1 MAYLL
6 HQFLLASA
14 CRSPNKTAVISGE
27 QSLSY
32 GELDALTDKLAGMLR
47 ARGVAPSDRVG
58 IYVSKSL
65 ASVVSI
71 FAILK
76 TGACYVPLDPGAP
89 AQRLAYI
96 IRDSGL
102 TTLLTSAAKVA
113 GIQAMFPDHCPLR
126 TVVLV
131 DCDLPPERWPTMV
144 PAPAEV
150 AVVSWKE
157 IIAWSA
163 TPLPENL
170 AIETDTAYILYTSGS
185 TGTPK
190 GVMISHRNSL
200 TFVNWAGECVGLTAD
215 DRVSSYAPL
224 HFDLSIFDIFSSC
237 RAGATIILVPEGAA
251 TFPVQLAKL
260 IERERITIWYS
271 VPSVLTLLVLYGNLA
286 IHDLSC
292 LRAIIFAGEVFPVKY
307 LRQLMAVLPQTR
319 YLNWYGPTE
328 TNVCTSYEV
337 PPLHSERTAPIPIGK
352 ACANTEVFAVNSA
365 GEKVTTPGESGEL
378 YVSGPSLMQGYWG
391 RPEQTAKVLTRNPF
405 QPHFHELVY
414 KTGDIVTLDVDGNY
428 IYLGREDGM
437 IKTRGYRV
445 ELGEIETVLYGHPA
459 IKEVAV
465 LPVPDDV
472 LSNRLRAVI
481 SSYEGVEL
489 TREEVLAF
497 CNQQLPHYM
506 VPDVIEFRESL
517 PKTSTGKTDR
527 IRLAQSFSSYPAG
540 VCYQTVSNS
549 VNLSGTVVQ
558 RRPTSGISD
567 QRLYQP

>member
-6 HQFLLASA
+6 HQFLGASA
-14 CRSPNKTAVISGE
+14 RRSPEKTAVISGE

-32 GELDALTDKLAGMLR
+32 EALDALTNQLAGMLQ
-47 ARGVAPSDRVG
+47 ARGVAPGDRVG

-65 ASVVSI
+65 ASVVSV

-76 TGACYVPLDPGAP
+76 AGACYVPLDPGAP

-96 IRDSGL
+96 IRDSGI

-113 GIQAMFPDHCPLR
+113 GIQAMFPHDCPLR

-131 DCDLPPERWPTMV
+131 DCDLPAERRPTTASV
-144 PAPAEV
+144 PPDV
-150 AVVSWKE
+150 TVVSWNE
-157 IIAWSA
+157 VVAWPA
-163 TPLPENL
+163 VPLPENL

-200 TFVNWAGECVGLTAD
+200 TFVNWAAECVGLTAA
-215 DRVSSYAPL
+215 DRVSSHAPL

-237 RAGATIILVPEGAA
+237 RAGATTILVPEGSA
-251 TFPVQLAKL
+251 TFPVQLTKL
-260 IERERITIWYS
+260 IEHERITVWYS
-271 VPSVLTLLVLYGNLA
+271 VPSVLTLLVLYGQLTA
-286 IHDLSC
+286 HDLSC

-307 LRQLMAVLPQTR
+307 LRQLMTPLPQAR

-337 PPLHSERTAPIPIGK
+337 PLLDPERTTPIPIGK
-352 ACANTEVFAVNSA
+352 ACANTEVFAVNNT
-365 GEKVTTPGESGEL
+365 GEKVTRPDESGEL
-378 YVSGPSLMQGYWG
+378 YVRGPSLMQGYWG
-391 RPEQTAKVLTRNPF
+391 HPEKTAKVLIRNPF

-414 KTGDIVTLDVDGNY
+414 RTGDIVTLDADGNY
-428 IYLGREDGM
+428 LYLGREDGM

-445 ELGEIETVLYGHPA
+445 ELGEIEAVLYGHPA
-459 IKEVAV
+459 IREVAV
-465 LPVPDDV
+465 LPVPDEV
-472 LSNRLRAVI
+472 LGNRLRAVI
-481 SSYEGVEL
+481 SLYEGALL
-489 TREEVLAF
+489 TREQVLAF

-506 VPDVIEFRESL
+506 VPDAIEFREAL

-527 IRLAQSFSSYPAG
+527 VSLARSFSS
-540 VCYQTVSNS
+540 
-549 VNLSGTVVQ
+549 
-558 RRPTSGISD
+558 
-567 QRLYQP
+567 

>member
-6 HQFLLASA
+6 HQFLVASA
-14 CRSPNKTAVISGE
+14 RHSPGKVAVISSE

-32 GELDALTDKLAGMLR
+32 GELDALTDKLAGVLR
-47 ARGVAPSDRVG
+47 ARGVAPGDRMG

-65 ASVVSI
+65 ASVVGI

-89 AQRLAYI
+89 AQRLAFI
-96 IRDSGL
+96 IRDSEI

-113 GIQAMFPDHCPLR
+113 GIQAMFPDDCPLR
-126 TVVLV
+126 IVVLV
-131 DCDLPPERWPTMV
+131 DCDLPPECWPTMV
-144 PAPAEV
+144 PTPAGV

-157 IIAWSA
+157 IIAWPA

-215 DRVSSYAPL
+215 DRVSSHAPL

-251 TFPVQLAKL
+251 TFPVQLTRL
-260 IERERITIWYS
+260 IECQRITVWYS
-271 VPSVLTLLVLYGNLA
+271 VPSVLSLLVLYGNLA
-286 IHDLSC
+286 AYDLSC
-292 LRAIIFAGEVFPVKY
+292 LRTIIFAGEVFPVKY
-307 LRQLMAVLPQTR
+307 LRRLMAALPQAR

-337 PPLHSERTAPIPIGK
+337 PLDSERTAPIPIGK
-352 ACANTEVFAVNSA
+352 ACANMEVFAVKSS
-365 GEKVTTPGESGEL
+365 GEKVTAPGEAGEL
-378 YVSGPSLMQGYWG
+378 YVRGPSLMQGYWG
-391 RPEQTAKVLTRNPF
+391 HPEKTAKVLMRNPF
-405 QPHFHELVY
+405 QPHFHELAY
-414 KTGDIVTLDVDGNY
+414 KTGDIVTLDADGNY

-445 ELGEIETVLYGHPA
+445 ELGEIEAILYGHPA
-459 IKEVAV
+459 VKEVAV

-481 SSYEGVEL
+481 SPYEGVEL

-506 VPDVIEFRESL
+506 VPDVIEFREAL

-527 IRLAQSFSSYPAG
+527 IRLAQSFSS
-540 VCYQTVSNS
+540 
-549 VNLSGTVVQ
+549 
-558 RRPTSGISD
+558 
-567 QRLYQP
+567 